1 MVAAKNIQYEI
12 ADRTRAIATGGI
24 GAVHQVAVRS
34 GLVGAINENVH
45 VLKRH
50 LPYHESDHVLNIAY
64 NLICGGSRLE
74 HIEHRRT
81 DEVFL
86 DAIGA
91 QRIPDPTTAGDFCRR
106 FDTEDKIVD
115 LMEAVNQARINVWR
129 QQDDDFF
136 DEAVI
141 DVDGTIAE
149 TTGECK
155 QGMDIAYNGKWGYHP
170 LIVSLANTG
179 EPLYLVNRS
188 GNRPSHDDAA
198 RWLDR
203 AARLCRRA
211 GYRKVRLRGD
221 TDFSQTAH
229 LDGWDDV
236 GYTFVFGMPAMKN
249 LVAIADELKNK
260 AFTPLHRASKYDVAT
275 EPRGRR
281 ENVKE
286 QLVHDREYK
295 NYRLQGEQIA
305 EFDYQP
311 TKCERL
317 YRMVVV
323 RKNLSVE
330 KGELRLFDEIRYF
343 FYITNDREKS
353 AREIVRDANDRC
365 NQENLIAQLGGSVGA
380 LAMPV
385 DHLLSNWAYMVAGSL
400 AWTLKAWAALLV
412 PVSPRWASRH
422 REEKRRLLRMEF
434 ATFVDSVIRMPAA
447 IVRTGRRIIYRLL
460 SYSPWQSVLLRLS
473 ESLHRPLRC

>member
-1 MVAAKNIQYEI
+1 MFAARNIQYDI
-12 ADRTRAIATGGI
+12 AERTRAVATGGI
-24 GAVHQVAVRS
+24 GAIHQVAARS
-34 GLVGAINENVH
+34 GLVEAIDENVH

-74 HIEHRRT
+74 HIEHRRN
-81 DEVFL
+81 DEVYL

-106 FDTEDKIVD
+106 FDTEEKIVD
-115 LMEAVNQARINVWR
+115 LMEAINRARLSVWR

-141 DVDGTIAE
+141 DVDGSIAE
-149 TTGECK
+149 TTGQCK
-155 QGMDIAYNGKWGYHP
+155 QGMDIAYNGQWGYHP

-203 AARLCRRA
+203 AGELCRRA
-211 GYRKVRLRGD
+211 GHRKIRFRGD

-229 LDGWDDV
+229 LDRWDDA
-236 GYTFVFGMPAMKN
+236 GYAFVFGMDAMEN
-249 LVAIADELKNK
+249 LVGIADELENK
-260 AFTPLHRASKYDVAT
+260 AFTPLHREPRYDVAT

-286 QLVHDREYK
+286 QIVRRREYK
-295 NYRLQGEQIA
+295 NIRLESEHLA
-305 EFDYQP
+305 EFEYRP
-311 TKCERL
+311 TKCKRS

-343 FYITNDREKS
+343 FYITNDRKKS
-353 AREIVRDANDRC
+353 AREIVRDANNRC
-365 NQENLIAQLGGSVGA
+365 NQENLIAQLAGGVGA
-380 LAMPV
+380 MAMPV
-385 DHLLSNWAYMVAGSL
+385 DNLLSNWAYMVAGSL

-412 PVSPRWASRH
+412 PVSPRWEGRH